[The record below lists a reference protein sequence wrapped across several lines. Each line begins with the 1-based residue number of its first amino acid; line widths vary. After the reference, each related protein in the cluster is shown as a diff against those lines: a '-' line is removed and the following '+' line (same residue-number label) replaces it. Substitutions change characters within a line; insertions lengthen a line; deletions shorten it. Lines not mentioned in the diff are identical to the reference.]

1 LQKAISW
8 LKFELIAKYKKENM
22 KTFLVVGG
30 TSGIGLETTKI
41 LSKENRVIVLSRTNR
56 NLDGIN
62 NVEFHPADVTKSV
75 EELPEINDSIDGLV
89 YCPGTINLKPL
100 KSLKLEDFQN
110 DFEINLLGA
119 IKVINKYFNNLKSAG
134 KSSLVLFST
143 VAVQTGMPYHASV
156 ASSKGAVEGLTRTL
170 AAEFAPNIR
179 VNCIAPSITNTPLA
193 EKLLNNEVKFKASED
208 RHPLKRIG
216 SADEIAKTVEFLLSS
231 STGFITGQIVKVDG
245 GISSLKIL

>member
-1 LQKAISW
+1 
-8 LKFELIAKYKKENM
+8 M
-22 KTFLVVGG
+22 KTHIIVGG
-30 TSGIGLETTKI
+30 TSGIGLETTKL
-41 LSKENRVIVLSRTNR
+41 LSLNSRVIVLSRTNK
-56 NLDGIN
+56 NLDGLSN
-62 NVEFHPADVTKSV
+62 LEFHAADVTKSAD
-75 EELPEINDSIDGLV
+75 ELPQINDPVDGFV

-110 DFEINLLGA
+110 DFEVNLLGA
-119 IKVINKYFNNLKSAG
+119 VKAINKYFNNLKLAG
-134 KSSLVLFST
+134 KSSVVLFST

-193 EKLLNNEVKFKASED
+193 EKLLNNEAKIKASED

-216 SADEIAKTVEFLLSS
+216 SAEEIAKAVEFLLSEKS
-231 STGFITGQIVKVDG
+231 GFITGQIIKIDG
-245 GISSLKIL
+245 GISSLKIV